1 MKHALMTS
9 LLWISHIL
17 SNLAYF
23 VVLTVFLYQKTLLIY
38 FPHPFEI
45 PIIILFIIPSLFPP
59 YTPLFLGYLTINI
72 IFLVSFIFRAIAF
85 LAWPYPTIEVVNL
98 LLNSRTL
105 LSFLPL
111 IQVVNTTLL
120 LFRFPRLYILWRIVY
135 PILPILVMGF
145 LGSFLTLFFLADTH
159 IPARN
164 VFDILLKTVL
174 LNVFPERITQF
185 HPVAARIVYY
195 LFSFM
200 ILYGFWGVG
209 IAGIGMKIVHET
221 DWDVERVRWKAV
233 RLVRYTSVEKKV
245 EKKKLLGRGK
255 VLSAM
260 PFNVFECIGV
270 LLRSKKLRWIA
281 VYSSM
286 ALVVLV
292 WSLVLGCIYLG
303 LMVWGWCVKF
313 GVKLMDEVEDDIITE
328 GADSEEDGVETTRLL
343 S

>member
-1 MKHALMTS
+1 MKPALTTS

-23 VVLTVFLYQKTLLIY
+23 VVLTVLLYQKTLLVY

-45 PIIILFIIPSLFPP
+45 PTIILFIIPSLFPP
-59 YTPLFLGYLTINI
+59 YTALFLGYLTINI

-85 LAWPYPTIEVVNL
+85 SAWPYPTIEVVSL

-105 LSFLPL
+105 LSFLAP

-120 LFRFPRLYILWRIVY
+120 IFRFPRLYILRRIVY
-135 PILPILVMGF
+135 PVLPILVMGF
-145 LGSFLTLFFLADTH
+145 LVSFLTLFFLTDTH

-164 VFDILLKTVL
+164 VFDILLKTIL
-174 LNVFPERITQF
+174 LDVSPERITQF

-209 IAGIGMKIVHET
+209 IAGIGMRIVHET
-221 DWDVERVRWKAV
+221 DWDVERVRWKAL
-233 RLVRYTSVEKKV
+233 RLLRYTSVEKKV

-255 VLSAM
+255 VLSTM

-270 LLRSKKLRWIA
+270 LLRSKRLRWIA
-281 VYSSM
+281 VYGSM

-292 WSLVLGCIYLG
+292 WSLGLGCIYLG
-303 LMVWGWCVKF
+303 RKAWGWSVKF
-313 GVKLMDEVEDDIITE
+313 GVKLMDEVEDDSMTE
-328 GADSEEDGVETTRLL
+328 DADSEEDGIETARLL